1 MMMQGKGPWIVL
13 AIMLVGMAKYL
24 PSSQVDSTQRF
35 AVAEN
40 TFFKNATGFSV
51 TLAVLNDAES
61 KISARELEAEFQREG
76 LTRVAGFSYTPTCLV
91 GVEKQDFTIVCKHEN
106 VNTNTPLSTHTQS
119 APDALVFIRKFIV
132 LISQYTRV

>member
-1 MMMQGKGPWIVL
+1 MMMQAKGPWIVL

-76 LTRVAGFSYTPTCLV
+76 LTRVADFSYTPTCLV

-106 VNTNTPLSTHTQS
+106 VNAGGLLSTQTQNT
-119 APDALVFIRKFIV
+119 ADVVGFIRKFIIM
-132 LISQYTRV
+132 ISRYTKV